1 MKRVKKPKKKNQKHN
16 VSEKQL
22 QRIKN
27 KVTDDVTKKAL
38 LLFLSAASD
47 EIGLTDEQACDI
59 FRRANRYGE
68 YMDDHIVRIQ
78 KLQETMARSKG
89 YIGDPDDP
97 NLIPCNKNCESCI
110 CCIEV
115 AEDGSREHV
124 EIGRY

>member
-1 MKRVKKPKKKNQKHN
+1 MKRVKKTKKKQQKYN

-27 KVTDDVTKKAL
+27 KVIDDVTKKAL

-59 FRRANRYGE
+59 FRRANRYGK

-78 KLQETMARSKG
+78 QLQETIEKG
-89 YIGDPDDP
+89 TGIKFEGW
-97 NLIPCNKNCESCI
+97 
-110 CCIEV
+110 
-115 AEDGSREHV
+115 
-124 EIGRY
+124 

>member
-68 YMDDHIVRIQ
+68 YIDKHLAKIQ
-78 KLQETMARSKG
+78 QLQETIEKG
-89 YIGDPDDP
+89 TGIKIAGW
-97 NLIPCNKNCESCI
+97 
-110 CCIEV
+110 
-115 AEDGSREHV
+115 
-124 EIGRY
+124 

>member
-59 FRRANRYGE
+59 FRRANRYG
-68 YMDDHIVRIQ
+68 D
-78 KLQETMARSKG
+78 
-89 YIGDPDDP
+89 
-97 NLIPCNKNCESCI
+97 
-110 CCIEV
+110 
-115 AEDGSREHV
+115 
-124 EIGRY
+124 

>member
-1 MKRVKKPKKKNQKHN
+1 MKRVKKPKKKSQKHN

-38 LLFLSAASD
+38 ILFLSAASD

-78 KLQETMARSKG
+78 QLQETIEKG
-89 YIGDPDDP
+89 TGIKFEGW
-97 NLIPCNKNCESCI
+97 
-110 CCIEV
+110 
-115 AEDGSREHV
+115 
-124 EIGRY
+124 

>member
-1 MKRVKKPKKKNQKHN
+1 MKRVKKTKKKQQKYN

-22 QRIKN
+22 QRIKS

-47 EIGLTDEQACDI
+47 EIGLTDEQTCDI

-78 KLQETMARSKG
+78 QLQETIEKG
-89 YIGDPDDP
+89 TGIKFEGW
-97 NLIPCNKNCESCI
+97 
-110 CCIEV
+110 
-115 AEDGSREHV
+115 
-124 EIGRY
+124 

>member
-1 MKRVKKPKKKNQKHN
+1 M
-16 VSEKQL
+16 
-22 QRIKN
+22 QRIKS

-78 KLQETMARSKG
+78 QLQETIEKG
-89 YIGDPDDP
+89 TGI
-97 NLIPCNKNCESCI
+97 K
-110 CCIEV
+110 
-115 AEDGSREHV
+115 V
-124 EIGRY
+124 EGW

>member
-1 MKRVKKPKKKNQKHN
+1 MKRVKKTKKKQQKYN

-22 QRIKN
+22 QRIKS

-47 EIGLTDEQACDI
+47 EIVLTDEQECDI

-78 KLQETMARSKG
+78 QLQETIEKG
-89 YIGDPDDP
+89 TGIKFEGW
-97 NLIPCNKNCESCI
+97 
-110 CCIEV
+110 
-115 AEDGSREHV
+115 
-124 EIGRY
+124 

>member
-59 FRRANRYGE
+59 FIRANRYGE

-78 KLQETMARSKG
+78 QLQETIEKG
-89 YIGDPDDP
+89 TGIKFEGW
-97 NLIPCNKNCESCI
+97 
-110 CCIEV
+110 
-115 AEDGSREHV
+115 
-124 EIGRY
+124 